1 MDVYGT
7 YFYLGI
13 GVLFLR
19 IWVLFMV
26 ASTIFENC
34 SERRQSLL
42 FWFLFFPREKKL
54 ESGWLDYFRN

>member
-7 YFYLGI
+7 YFYLGT

-42 FWFLFFPREKKL
+42 FWFLFSLGGEKIRIGMVGL
-54 ESGWLDYFRN
+54 F